1 MSLYFLFFAC
11 SEPEIS
17 EDMRTVLTDRGS
29 YSVSYRPN
37 PDPIPLS
44 QEFALDITIKDIDG
58 NQIFDNISIE
68 ATADMPAHGHGM
80 PQEPYVTPNETTFLA
95 EGFFFQMSGD
105 WELLIYVSEEL
116 DDGTINVEQATFE
129 VLCCQ

>member
-1 MSLYFLFFAC
+1 
-11 SEPEIS
+11 
-17 EDMRTVLTDRGS
+17 MRTVLTDRGS

-68 ATADMPAHGHGM
+68 ATADMPAAGQL
-80 PQEPYVTPNETTFLA
+80 PTKNDCWQPYSQSAGN
-95 EGFFFQMSGD
+95 
-105 WELLIYVSEEL
+105 
-116 DDGTINVEQATFE
+116 
-129 VLCCQ
+129 